1 MLQGITRDSSS
12 ITVRMDFLL
21 LEGIRRLYLWD
32 LLFVP
37 QLHLI
42 IVTVLHLIPVSNV
55 SVLKAGLLS
64 HRYGL

>member
-21 LEGIRRLYLWD
+21 LVGNRRLYLWD

-42 IVTVLHLIPVSNV
+42 IVTVLH
-55 SVLKAGLLS
+55 
-64 HRYGL
+64 